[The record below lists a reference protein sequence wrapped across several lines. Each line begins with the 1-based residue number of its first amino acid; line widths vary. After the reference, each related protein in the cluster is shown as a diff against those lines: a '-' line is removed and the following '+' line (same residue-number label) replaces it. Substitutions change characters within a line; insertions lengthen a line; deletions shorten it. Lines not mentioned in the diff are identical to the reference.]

1 MIADYTLVRPLG
13 ASTYGDLYL
22 VQPPERLDLRAPEVV
37 VKVLPE
43 VAAEREFDRFAREM
57 QALATVD
64 DPHVV
69 RVLDAGHAGGR
80 LFYAFAFHPL
90 GVLADHLVDGGPSP
104 LPQSVAAVRDA
115 ALGAHALHEAGIVH
129 RDISP
134 RTVYVTD
141 DGGVL
146 GDLGLA
152 EVLRP
157 GMTSTGIGPLG
168 GLEYTDT
175 ALLRGQ
181 RMGRSSDI
189 WSLGAT
195 LHRVVTGRSVRPHLP
210 DGDLVSVITHA
221 LTEAPVIDPAC
232 PPALAAVVARAL
244 ADDPGDRFADAAE
257 LAAALDTSVVAP

>member
-22 VQPPERLDLRAPEVV
+22 VQPPERLGLAEAEVV

-43 VAAEREFDRFAREM
+43 IAAEREFDRFAREM
-57 QALATVD
+57 QALASVD

-69 RVLDAGHAGGR
+69 KVLDAGHAGGR
-80 LFYAFAFHPL
+80 LFYAFPFHRR
-90 GVLADHLVDGGPSP
+90 GALADHLVDGAPSP
-104 LPQSVAAVRDA
+104 LTQGTAAVRDA
-115 ALGAHALHEAGIVH
+115 ALGAHALHEAGIIH

-134 RTVYVTD
+134 RTIYVTEQ
-141 DGGVL
+141 GGVL

-168 GLEYTDT
+168 GLEYTDP

-181 RMGRSSDI
+181 RMGRASDI

-195 LHRVVTGRSVRPHLP
+195 LHRVVTGRSVRPDLP
-210 DGDLVSVITHA
+210 AGDLVAVIQHA
-221 LTEAPVIDPAC
+221 LTEAPVIDPTC
-232 PPALAAVVARAL
+232 PAALEPIIAQAL
-244 ADDPGDRFADAAE
+244 SDEPSDRFADARE
-257 LAAALDTSVVAP
+257 LAAALDAAVVGR